1 MSRELR
7 NNKPRFKLTSLSKKK
22 RFLFVIGL
30 TCPFPGAGWWR
41 LFNFA
46 KWFRRMGHKCYVL
59 SSFSPRSINCP
70 KVLREEGIYIYNVL
84 PSIMLN
90 NPFFMILNNI
100 LAFIVSIPFFLLTKP
115 DVVIIS
121 IPPVNQFF
129 STFILS
135 RCMRCKLVIDYRD
148 EFEDYLA
155 MRTEK
160 WSFFYR
166 FLKEFLTYFYRKAT
180 IVVSVTPA
188 VAKGLVKRGIYNVKV
203 IHDGV
208 DTTIFRPFDQSKVR
222 VEFNV
227 PQESFVIAYLG
238 IIYKPYRVDI
248 VIKALKKLN
257 HKNPKQK
264 YLLILVGGG
273 KVESILNLARN
284 LGISDSVKYFG
295 VIKNPA
301 KIAKILSSADCGI
314 IPYDDNPLWQ
324 KTYSTKLFEYCAVGL
339 PVIGTVH
346 ENSALASIIKAN
358 KMGLITPPLDVEK
371 LAMVLEMLS
380 SNKKL
385 RAKMRSNALCFSQK
399 YDKKRLAMDLLKTIL
414 RRNQH

>member
-1 MSRELR
+1 M
-7 NNKPRFKLTSLSKKK
+7 SLSKQK
-22 RFLFVIGL
+22 RFLFVIGF

-41 LFNFA
+41 LLNFA
-46 KWFRRMGHKCYVL
+46 KQFQQMGHKCYVL

-70 KVLREEGIYIYNVL
+70 KVLKKEEVYIYNVL

-90 NPFFMILNNI
+90 NPFFIIFNNV

-115 DVVIIS
+115 DIVIIS
-121 IPPVNQFF
+121 IPPADQLF

-135 RCMRCKLVIDYRD
+135 RYMQCKFVIDYRD
-148 EFEDYLA
+148 EFEDYLE
-155 MRTEK
+155 MQTEK
-160 WSFFYR
+160 WRFFYR
-166 FLKEFLTYFYRKAT
+166 FLKRLLTYFYRKAT
-180 IVVSVTPA
+180 IVVPVTPS
-188 VAKGLVKRGIYNVKV
+188 VAKSLMKRGIYNVKV

-208 DTTIFRPFDQSKVR
+208 DTTIFRPYVKSKVR
-222 VEFNV
+222 AEFNI

-238 IIYKPYRVDI
+238 NIYKPYRVDL
-248 VIKALKKLN
+248 VIRALKKLN
-257 HKNPKQK
+257 HENAKQK
-264 YLLILVGGG
+264 YMLILMGGG
-273 KVESILNLARN
+273 DVQSISNLARE
-284 LGISDSVKYFG
+284 LGISVSVKYFG

-346 ENSALASIIKAN
+346 ENSALASIIKTN
-358 KMGLITPPLDVEK
+358 KLGLVAPPLDIEK
-371 LAMVLEMLS
+371 LTMVLETLS

-385 RAKMRSNALCFSQK
+385 RVKMGLNAQYFSRK
-399 YDKKRLAMDLLKTIL
+399 YDKKKLAMNLLKTISSIP
-414 RRNQH
+414 H